1 MKFKFSNYDENIL
14 NSEYWEG
21 LFLLIVLTLRV

>member
-1 MKFKFSNYDENIL
+1 MKFKFSNYDKSKSIL
-14 NSEYWEG
+14 EYWEE